1 MRLVC
6 FQFVSKLEKSLPRYV
21 YDALHGAVRASLW
34 AKAVVVLLLL
44 LFLLCVRA
52 IVIMIMIIAGL
63 NIVIRI
69 RRYIKGGKKVLS
81 FDFFD
86 LFTERG
92 FI

>member
-34 AKAVVVLLLL
+34 AKVVVVLLLL
-44 LFLLCVRA
+44 LLLCVRA
-52 IVIMIMIIAGL
+52 IVIIIMIIAGL
-63 NIVIRI
+63 NIVITI
-69 RRYIKGGKKVLS
+69 RWYIEGGKV
-81 FDFFD
+81 FD
-86 LFTERG
+86 LCTERG